1 MAEYIE
7 REALIREI
15 ICDMASFIGNTNDV
29 QKHDEQCNY
38 AISCIEDA
46 PTVDVMPV
54 THCEDCKHLRVH
66 NTKELY
72 AFCPKTNTTFLPF
85 ELDTR
90 MHFCSL
96 SERKDGGDSD
106 ALNRR

>member
-15 ICDMASFIGNTNDV
+15 ISNMASFIGTPDEV

-46 PTVDVMPV
+46 LSVDVV
-54 THCEDCKHLRVH
+54 EAVH
-66 NTKELY
+66 GRWTMNSDRPDTIICSNCHVSFDVWK
-72 AFCPKTNTTFLPF
+72 ADINRHNFCPYCGAK
-85 ELDTR
+85 
-90 MHFCSL
+90 M
-96 SERKDGGDSD
+96 DGGNSD
-106 ALNRR
+106 E